1 MIDEATQ
8 PMSAA
13 PLSGTAEP
21 SLPPGEVARDV
32 SRAADP
38 RGQPASSLE
47 RVRAIRGATT
57 LEEDTREEV
66 ISRTQELL
74 AQILVRNDLHQEDVV
89 SIVFTATDDISSA
102 FPAEA
107 ARAAGIA
114 LVPLLCA
121 RELEIEGGIE
131 RCIRVLLHVYTTRA
145 PTELRHVYLHG
156 ARQLRTDLPE

>member
-1 MIDEATQ
+1 MATER
-8 PMSAA
+8 PKRMSDSDNNVAA
-13 PLSGTAEP
+13 PATSAVPLDMPGQGTTETTRP
-21 SLPPGEVARDV
+21 
-32 SRAADP
+32 
-38 RGQPASSLE
+38 E

-57 LEEDTREEV
+57 LEEDRREQV

-74 AQILVRNDLHQEDVV
+74 AQILLRNDLHQEDVI

-107 ARAAGIA
+107 AREAGIA

-121 RELEIEGGIE
+121 RELEIEGGVE

-145 PTELRHVYLHG
+145 PAELRHVYLHG
-156 ARQLRTDLPE
+156 ASQLRTDLPE